1 MIRESQCFGARCSEP
16 MVEGIYFVI
25 GILGSEKAAVWNVN
39 FQFRFRQD
47 EQDLLDFF
55 FPQFPDET
63 EEPHSACAVIQY
75 TLSGKILFYR
85 IAWII
90 FFCVVH
96 LGRQKNNYPEKES
109 WTGSI
114 GFLPSCL

>member
-1 MIRESQCFGARCSEP
+1 
-16 MVEGIYFVI
+16 MVEGIDLLVD
-25 GILGSEKAAVWNVN
+25 ILGSEKAAVWDVN

-96 LGRQKNNYPEKES
+96 LGRQKNNYPADPEHPVYKKNPGQDLLDFFPLVCS
-109 WTGSI
+109 VGTS
-114 GFLPSCL
+114 F